1 MLDPSSYAD
10 NRNGGF
16 MRFLKVVA
24 VVALCVLTL
33 ATLASA
39 GQNKFGVADSRN
51 LTLTSPTRV
60 GDTML
65 PQGEYR
71 VLHTME
77 GENHIMVFKQLNTS
91 KPVEARVK
99 CNLVSLN
106 KRAEENQTTY
116 VLNAANE
123 RVLHSL
129 VFKGDSAEHVF

>member
-1 MLDPSSYAD
+1 
-10 NRNGGF
+10 
-16 MRFLKVVA
+16 MRFLKIVA

-51 LTLTSPTRV
+51 LKFTSPILV
-60 GDTML
+60 GNTLL

-77 GENHIMVFKQLNTS
+77 GENHIMVFKQINTT
-91 KPVEARVK
+91 KPAEARVK
-99 CNLVSLN
+99 CNLVPL
-106 KRAEENQTTY
+106 KTKADQTQTTY
-116 VLNAANE
+116 VLNAANQ

-129 VFKGDSAEHVF
+129 VFEGDTAEHVF

>member
-1 MLDPSSYAD
+1 MLDSSYAD

-16 MRFLKVVA
+16 MRLLKVVA

-51 LTLTSPTRV
+51 LTLNSPTRV
-60 GDTML
+60 GNTLL

-71 VLHTME
+71 ILHTME
-77 GENHIMVFKQLNTS
+77 GQNHIMVFKQLNTS
-91 KPVEARVK
+91 KPAEARVTCK
-99 CNLVSLN
+99 LVPLD
-106 KRAEENQTTY
+106 KRAEKTETNY

-123 RVLHSL
+123 RMLRSI
-129 VFKGDSAEHVF
+129 VFEGDSAEHVF

>member
-1 MLDPSSYAD
+1 
-10 NRNGGF
+10 
-16 MRFLKVVA
+16 MRSLRVVA
-24 VVALCVLTL
+24 LVALCVLTL

-51 LTLTSPTRV
+51 LTLTTPTRV
-60 GDTML
+60 GDILL

-77 GENHIMVFKQLNTS
+77 GKNHIMVFKQLNTS

-99 CNLVSLN
+99 CNLVPLD
-106 KRAEENQTTY
+106 KRAEKTETNY

-123 RVLHSL
+123 RVLRSM
-129 VFKGDSAEHVF
+129 VFEGDSAAHVF